1 VDFVASFSGGKDSTL
16 AIINMVKKRHR
27 LIAIIVSLD
36 QDESWIHGIGKEFF
50 ERFSEIFNS
59 QIIYVDSKSSD
70 YEDSFVKALIKAR
83 CMGAQACVFGDI
95 NIENHLMWN
104 RKISDR
110 AGMLALHPL
119 EYMTSI
125 SVVKEVIKSG
135 IKAKIVKV
143 DTAIDSSFV
152 GRYIDENFVEDFISM
167 YPSADICGENGE
179 YHTCVEIESIR
190 KIVTCINIEKGPYFD
205 NASTCF
211 PKAPGIGGVCLDF
224 INKNSYSVSR
234 GTFKKAYELSSDIM
248 DHRCDM
254 VNFFDAEPKEFEC
267 IFSSSATGLI
277 NMVLFGYL
285 KKGDHIILD
294 NRLHNSAWR
303 VANKLEDIGIEVE
316 YLPPTSRVGDKSKN
330 NLYDKLKNKSEG
342 KSECSSDEMVYRLED
357 IKRMVKENT
366 KMVFLTLVDNIGGSY
381 IVDMIDDYDG
391 FLRLVESKKIVLVAD
406 GVQAS
411 LERQV
416 SIDKLGIDVL
426 IVTSHIGLM
435 GLEGLAYLIGRKE
448 VLGKIDPLV
457 YGGTGSQSNLE
468 TMPQILPDKFE
479 VGTINTVAINGAK
492 RALDYIKDQGE
503 KEIIAKK
510 HRLANRLRRGLSQ
523 IDDLRVLGSGSFCLV
538 LPQEKSNLDMSMLM
552 FMLDMN
558 YKIKARVGVQCSKMA
573 NDYYKSS
580 HGGIRF
586 SIGYFNTEEEV
597 DYLIDSMKKIVDEYR

>member
-1 VDFVASFSGGKDSTL
+1 VDFVASFSGGKDSAL
-16 AIINMVKKRHR
+16 AILKMVKKGHR
-27 LIAIIVSLD
+27 LVAIIVSLD
-36 QDESWIHGIGKEFF
+36 EDESWIHGIGKDFF
-50 ERFSEIFNS
+50 KRFSAIFNS

-70 YEDSFVKALIKAR
+70 YDDSFVKALIKAR
-83 CMGAQACVFGDI
+83 YMGAQACVFGDI
-95 NIENHLMWN
+95 NIDKHLMWN
-104 RKISDR
+104 RKIADR
-110 AGMLALHPL
+110 AGIIVIHPL

-125 SVVKEVIKSG
+125 SAVREVIKFG

-143 DTAIDSSFV
+143 DIAIDRSFFD
-152 GRYIDENFVEDFISM
+152 RYIDEKFVEDFISM

-190 KIVTCINIEKGPYFD
+190 EIVEGMNIEKGPYFD

-211 PKAPGIGGVCLDF
+211 PKVPGVGGLCSDF
-224 INKNSYSVSR
+224 INKDSYSVSR
-234 GTFKKAYELSSDIM
+234 GTFKKAYELSSNIM

-254 VNFFDAEPKEFEC
+254 VEFFGAEPKEFEC
-267 IFSSSATGLI
+267 IFNSSATELI

-285 KKGDHIILD
+285 KKGDHIIFD

-303 VANKLEDIGIEVE
+303 VANKLEDMGVEVE
-316 YLPPTSRVGDKSKN
+316 YLHPTSRGSNESKN
-330 NLYDKLKNKSEG
+330 NLYDKLKNNSGG
-342 KSECSSDEMVYRLED
+342 KFECSLDETVYRLED

-381 IVDMIDDYDG
+381 VVDMVDDYGG
-391 FLRLVESKKIVLVAD
+391 FLDFIKEKKICLMAD

-416 SIDKLGIDVL
+416 SIDKLGIDGLV
-426 IVTSHIGLM
+426 VTSHIGLM
-435 GLEGLAYLIGRKE
+435 GLEGLAYLIARKE
-448 VLGKIDPLV
+448 VLGEIDSLV

-479 VGTINTVAINGAK
+479 VGTLNTVAIAGAR
-492 RALDYIKDQGE
+492 RALDYVKDQGE

-510 HRLANRLRRGLSQ
+510 HMLGDRLRKGLSK
-523 IDDLRVLGSGSFCLV
+523 IKGLKVVGDGSFCLV

-558 YKIKARVGVQCSKMA
+558 YGIKARVGVQCSKMA

-580 HGGIRF
+580 PGGIRF
-586 SIGYFNTEEEV
+586 SLGYFNTEREV
-597 DYLIDSMKKIVDEYR
+597 DYLIDVMRRLTEEYR